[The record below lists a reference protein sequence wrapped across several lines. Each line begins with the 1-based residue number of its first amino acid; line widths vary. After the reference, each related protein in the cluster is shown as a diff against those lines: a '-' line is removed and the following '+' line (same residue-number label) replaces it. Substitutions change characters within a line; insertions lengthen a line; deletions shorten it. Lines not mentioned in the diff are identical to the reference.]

1 MKIKRIIKSRR
12 NQISSAP
19 PSSIPQPQ
27 QQQESVEQ
35 YSSILPQLLDGPDVT
50 EEQKQLILK
59 RVLEVRSKYNAFVEK
74 DVCQKVPFFSRTRK
88 IEYSIFRLKNFFF
101 VYIIY

>member
-1 MKIKRIIKSRR
+1 MKIKRVLRTTKARR

-19 PSSIPQPQ
+19 PAPQQQQQQ
-27 QQQESVEQ
+27 QQQESV
-35 YSSILPQLLDGPDVT
+35 ILPQFLDGPDVT

-74 DVCQKVPFFSRTRK
+74 DVCQKV
-88 IEYSIFRLKNFFF
+88 
-101 VYIIY
+101 

>member
-1 MKIKRIIKSRR
+1 MKIKRVLRTTKARR

-19 PSSIPQPQ
+19 PSSAPQQQQQQ
-27 QQQESVEQ
+27 QQQESV
-35 YSSILPQLLDGPDVT
+35 ILPQFLDGPDVT

-74 DVCQKVPFFSRTRK
+74 DVCQKV
-88 IEYSIFRLKNFFF
+88 
-101 VYIIY
+101 

>member
-1 MKIKRIIKSRR
+1 MKIKRVLSTKARR

-19 PSSIPQPQ
+19 PSSISQQ
-27 QQQESVEQ
+27 QQQESVV
-35 YSSILPQLLDGPDVT
+35 LPQFLDGPDVT

-74 DVCQKVPFFSRTRK
+74 DVCQKVQ
-88 IEYSIFRLKNFFF
+88 
-101 VYIIY
+101 